1 MIMEGKEM
9 IAKAKMRGMTPLPEI
24 FMGMT
29 EDWPPYILV
38 PRTCFAYCTGIL
50 RSARSTKTMQKNTTT
65 ASTRKP
71 MTSKRGATLFAVM
84 EVSLSRM
91 ESPAVEMIPT
101 KMMSEMP
108 LPTPYSVMRSPS
120 HMTSMAPAV

>member
-1 MIMEGKEM
+1 
-9 IAKAKMRGMTPLPEI
+9 
-24 FMGMT
+24 
-29 EDWPPYILV
+29 
-38 PRTCFAYCTGIL
+38 
-50 RSARSTKTMQKNTTT
+50 MQKNTTI

-71 MTSKRGATLFAVM
+71 MTSKRGAMLFALIPT
-84 EVSLSRM
+84 SLLRM